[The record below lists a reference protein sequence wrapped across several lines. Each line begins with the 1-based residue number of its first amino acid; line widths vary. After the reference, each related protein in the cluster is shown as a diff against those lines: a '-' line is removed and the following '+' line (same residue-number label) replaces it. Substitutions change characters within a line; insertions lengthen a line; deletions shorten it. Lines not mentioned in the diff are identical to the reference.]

1 MSKKIKVVELFAGV
15 GGFRLGLEGYKGKS
29 ASSNYIKNLNLNFE
43 VVWSNQWEPSTK
55 TQHANVVYENRW
67 PNANHSGEDI
77 EKVIEKNFDSI
88 PNHDLLV
95 GGFPCQ
101 DYSVATTLKN
111 SKGLIGTKGVL
122 WWSIY
127 NIISKKGKN
136 KPKYLFLEN
145 VDRLLASPANQR
157 GRDFAVMLS
166 CLYEQGYAVEWKII
180 NAADYSMPQRRRRVY
195 IVGYHKSSDLYKKM
209 KSLSKKDLI
218 TKHGIISG
226 AFNVNYDANHKI
238 FEGNI
243 SKKINEVSKEFNA
256 GGKLSPF
263 KNSGV
268 MFDGKFFSVK
278 TISVKTEKFPL
289 GKILQKSNEIDTSFY
304 IKKNKKVKYQKI
316 EQIDREAIEIK
327 TEWDKWKYLKGRKSQ
342 WKINKSSGYRY
353 KYGEGKM
360 NFPDSKDEPSRTIIT
375 GEGGSSPS
383 RFKHVIEEKK
393 GVFRR
398 LTPVE
403 LEKLNMFP
411 EDHTKHELVT
421 DTKRAFFMGNALVIG
436 IVEKIGIQFQK
447 KIDA

>member
-1 MSKKIKVVELFAGV
+1 M
-15 GGFRLGLEGYKGKS
+15 
-29 ASSNYIKNLNLNFE
+29 
-43 VVWSNQWEPSTK
+43 
-55 TQHANVVYENRW
+55 
-67 PNANHSGEDI
+67 
-77 EKVIEKNFDSI
+77 
-88 PNHDLLV
+88 
-95 GGFPCQ
+95 
-101 DYSVATTLKN
+101 
-111 SKGLIGTKGVL
+111 
-122 WWSIY
+122 
-127 NIISKKGKN
+127 
-136 KPKYLFLEN
+136 
-145 VDRLLASPANQR
+145 
-157 GRDFAVMLS
+157 
-166 CLYEQGYAVEWKII
+166 
-180 NAADYSMPQRRRRVY
+180 
-195 IVGYHKSSDLYKKM
+195 
-209 KSLSKKDLI
+209 
-218 TKHGIISG
+218 
-226 AFNVNYDANHKI
+226 
-238 FEGNI
+238 
-243 SKKINEVSKEFNA
+243 
-256 GGKLSPF
+256 SPF